1 MTFVYRKGESGKG
14 RKMDGAKTPVAKIQ
28 SLAKITFNLRLISHL
43 GECACLMHALPPPCS
58 MMNLSMEWRT
68 TVGDSQIAAFL
79 VSMYRAFNTPEIVI
93 TLRGI
98 CG

>member
-43 GECACLMHALPPPCS
+43 GECDCFALFMLAQLDDEPFDG
-58 MMNLSMEWRT
+58 MEDD
-68 TVGDSQIAAFL
+68 G
-79 VSMYRAFNTPEIVI
+79 
-93 TLRGI
+93 RGQSD
-98 CG
+98 CCFPGFHVPGF